1 MKRQV
6 VALYHN
12 PWPLSPLDRPRSW
25 NPIALYRYA
34 VWYKANPRNLDYMRD
49 LLSDRLPEAAW
60 VTTAEPDWTARI
72 AAADEV
78 VLLYPDAIGLGF
90 LPIERMVMRC
100 KRPWAAVTILNG
112 RRRKF
117 LLNHDTRWALRFRRL
132 LEWTMLPELLF
143 LPVFMVVTPL
153 LWLADLLRGRT

>member
-1 MKRQV
+1 MRRV

-12 PWPLSPLDRPRSW
+12 PWPQSPLERPRTW

-34 VWYKANPRNLDYMRD
+34 VWYKANPRSLNYMRD

-60 VTTAEPDWTARI
+60 VTTADPGWTARI
-72 AAADEV
+72 AGADEV

-90 LPIERMVMRC
+90 MPIERIVMRY
-100 KRPWAAVTILNG
+100 KRSWAGVTVLNG

-117 LLNHDTRWALRFRRL
+117 LLNNATRRALRLRRL
-132 LEWTMLPELLF
+132 LEWTMLPELVF

-153 LWLADLLRGRT
+153 FWLADLLRGRT